1 MKEAILTQEEQML
14 LALLRAALAGKA
26 PEAQAF
32 DGATP
37 ADWEQCYRLAAR
49 QGVRALAWDG
59 LALLPP
65 ALLPPRALRLLWGAD
80 TCRVEEQHRR
90 YCRAAHELTALFADN
105 GIATV
110 LMKGTGHST
119 CYPVPA
125 HREGGDIDLYTYSAD
140 PTVLDDMHANRLADL
155 LAEDR
160 GMEVDRKHSEK
171 HSLFYYKGIPVE
183 NHHTLLDTGKY
194 RSAARLE
201 ERLHRAL
208 DPQPLELPDGGGQVW
223 VPSPEFNTLFL
234 AYHAIQHYG
243 AGLSLHHLCDWACFV
258 SRYGLRLPP
267 DLDDAKFLGAVEAFT
282 TLART
287 GLGVDVPDPGLPM
300 PPGLD
305 KKMLHEVLHSPFA
318 REVPHQ
324 GKTAI
329 LWYKLRRML
338 HRLHVRQDVLDET
351 LTRGIGEA
359 IRVHWKNPETL
370 FKR

>member
-1 MKEAILTQEEQML
+1 MGLTLKQEERML
-14 LALLRAALAGKA
+14 LALLRAALTGTP

-32 DGATP
+32 DGTAP
-37 ADWEQCYRLAAR
+37 GHWERCYRLAAR
-49 QGVRALAWDG
+49 HGVRAVAWDG
-59 LALLPP
+59 IALLPGS
-65 ALLPPRALRLLWGAD
+65 LQPPRPLRLLWGAD

-110 LMKGTGHST
+110 LLKGTGLST

-140 PTVLDDMHANRLADL
+140 PTALDDAHANRLADL

-160 GMEVDRKHSEK
+160 GMEVDRRHSEK

-183 NHHTLLDTGKY
+183 NHHTFLDTGKY

-201 ERLHRAL
+201 ERLRRTL
-208 DPQPLELPDGGGQVW
+208 NPQPLELPGGGQTW

-243 AGLSLHHLCDWACFV
+243 AGLALHHLCDWACFIG
-258 SRYGLRLPP
+258 RYGLRLSP
-267 DLDDAKFLGAVEAFT
+267 DLDDAKFLGAIEAFT
-282 TLART
+282 RIART
-287 GLGVDVPDPGLPM
+287 CLGAEVPDPGLPM
-300 PPGLD
+300 PPRLD
-305 KKMLHEVLHSPFA
+305 EKILDEVLHSPFA
-318 REVPHQ
+318 REVPHK
-324 GKTAI
+324 GKAAI

-338 HRLHVRQDVLDET
+338 HRLHVRREVLDET
-351 LTRGIGEA
+351 LAGGIAEA
-359 IRVHWKNPETL
+359 VRVHWKNPETI
-370 FKR
+370 FRR

>member
-26 PEAQAF
+26 PGTQAF

-37 ADWEQCYRLAAR
+37 AEWERCYRLAAR
-49 QGVRALAWDG
+49 HGVRALAWDG
-59 LALLPP
+59 IGTLPP
-65 ALLPPRALRLLWGAD
+65 ALQPPRTLRLLWGAD
-80 TCRVEEQHRR
+80 TCRIEEQHRR

-110 LMKGTGHST
+110 LLKGTGLST

-140 PTVLDDMHANRLADL
+140 PTVLDDAHANRLADL
-155 LAEDR
+155 LVEDR
-160 GMEVDRKHSEK
+160 GMEVDRKHSHK

-183 NHHTLLDTGKY
+183 NHHTLLDTNKY

-201 ERLHRAL
+201 ERLHR
-208 DPQPLELPDGGGQVW
+208 V
-223 VPSPEFNTLFL
+223 
-234 AYHAIQHYG
+234 
-243 AGLSLHHLCDWACFV
+243 
-258 SRYGLRLPP
+258 YGLRLPP

-287 GLGVDVPDPGLPM
+287 CLGVDVPDPGLPM
-300 PPGLD
+300 LPGLD

-318 REVPHQ
+318 REVPHT
-324 GKTAI
+324 GKAAI
-329 LWYKLRRML
+329 LWYKFRRML
-338 HRLHVRQDVLDET
+338 HRLHVRREVLDET
-351 LTRGIGEA
+351 LARGIGEA